1 MLAKHFEMRI
11 QGALSYRIVLGED
24 VYGNITRMDNALAGI
39 PDRKARYEK
48 TLAELHDQERNLK
61 AELEKPFAQE
71 DELKEKTARLTEL
84 DAMLNLDKH
93 KSEAIGEDNEDR
105 DRGAPERSDDE
116 YER

>member
-1 MLAKHFEMRI
+1 M
-11 QGALSYRIVLGED
+11 
-24 VYGNITRMDNALAGI
+24 
-39 PDRKARYEK
+39 
-48 TLAELHDQERNLK
+48 

-105 DRGAPERSDDE
+105 DSDVPERTDNE